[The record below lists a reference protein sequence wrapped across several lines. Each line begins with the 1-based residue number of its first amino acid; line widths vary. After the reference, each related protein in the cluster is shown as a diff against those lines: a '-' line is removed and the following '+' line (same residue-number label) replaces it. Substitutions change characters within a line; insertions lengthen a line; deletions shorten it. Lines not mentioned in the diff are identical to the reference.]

1 MYGPDHSRKQMALR
15 LSRLTEVEG
24 ASCGGEAG
32 YRETTG
38 AVRDLGASDQ
48 NLTTQRPA
56 WTKGVTYD

>member
-1 MYGPDHSRKQMALR
+1 MALR